1 MEIDDLAQS
10 YKEKSDDELLR
21 LALDPSDLT
30 DEARLALSAELH
42 TRGIDNQSQMAAFRL
57 EEERS
62 KEEQSKQVGHLGIY
76 HRFGLGR
83 LRFCKSD
90 YKLDRESGL
99 EQFVTTVFV
108 VLLWLPLIPIGTYR
122 IQRRRAFFST
132 PITVLER
139 LPLDWDQVLAVGV
152 VTMGALL
159 VVIWVFKL
167 LPRILYR

>member
-10 YKEKSDDELLR
+10 YKEKSDDQLLR

-42 TRGIDNQSQMAAFRL
+42 TRGIDNPSQMAAFRL

-62 KEEQSKQVGHLGIY
+62 KEEQSKQIGHLGVY

-83 LRFCKSD
+83 LRFCKFD
-90 YKLDRESGL
+90 YKFDSESGL

-139 LPLDWDQVLAVGV
+139 LPLNWEQVLTVWV